1 MLSYRVTSGYMYRV
15 EQKIINDKLMY
26 CVDLVDGVRVVDVY
40 DMDEETAKELSPK
53 IENEWELVTLNVK
66 NKEVLNHISD
76 TPLGQ
81 LIKGMKEHDFD
92 SYFKGNIPEFSI
104 QREGN
109 LSLKYDF
116 RNSKHNPELHKYK
129 VRSTIQEYSKGKKV
143 LNLFPGISD
152 LTVSAFLGG
161 ATEVTELEEYMVLD
175 ESKFL
180 KSLNDIDL
188 DLIET
193 VQGGY
198 EKGIEYLVEK
208 HFRFDLV
215 VVDLSVLERGF
226 PDDAKKFKADHKDI
240 VRNIQHILL
249 EQNGILILVSDDMEF
264 HLDNYIR
271 PGADRLTKYL
281 TGEEYSPL
289 KLFHGY
295 AFYK

>member
-15 EQKIINDKLMY
+15 EQRLINDKLKY
-26 CVDLVDGVRVVDVY
+26 SVDLVDGVHIVDVY
-40 DMDEETAKELSPK
+40 DMDEEVASVLSPK
-53 IENEWELVTLNVK
+53 IENEWQFVVLNIK
-66 NKEVLNHISD
+66 NKESLNHTSD
-76 TPLGQ
+76 TTVGQ

-92 SYFKGNIPEFSI
+92 SYFKGDTPEFSI
-104 QREGN
+104 LREGN

-116 RNSKHNPELHKYK
+116 RNPKHNPELHKYK
-129 VRSTIQEYSKGKKV
+129 LRQTIQEYSKGKKV
-143 LNLFPGISD
+143 LNPFPGISD

-161 ATEVTELEEYMVLD
+161 ATEVTELEEYMCLD

-180 KSLNDIDL
+180 KNLNDIDL

-193 VQGGY
+193 VQGEY
-198 EKGIEYLVEK
+198 ENGIEYLVEK

-215 VVDLSVLERGF
+215 VIDLSVLERDF
-226 PDDAKKFKADHKDI
+226 PSDAKKFKEAHKDI
-240 VRNIQHILL
+240 IRNIQHVLL

>member
-1 MLSYRVTSGYMYRV
+1 MYRK
-15 EQKIINDKLMY
+15 EQKLKNDKLMY
-26 CVDLVDGVRVVDVY
+26 SVDQCDEVRIVDLY
-40 DMDEETAKELSPK
+40 QIDEETSEELNLK
-53 IENEWELVTLNVK
+53 LEAWENV
-66 NKEVLNHISD
+66 VLNIKNPMLFDFVS
-76 TPLGQ
+76 TNKSNYVGE
-81 LIKGMKEHDFD
+81 LIAMMKKADFD
-92 SYFKGNIPEFSI
+92 SYVKGKLPELTVL
-104 QREGN
+104 REGN

-116 RNSKHNPELHKYK
+116 LKTEHNPELHKYK

-161 ATEVTELEEYMVLD
+161 ATEVTELEEYMCLD

-180 KSLNDIDL
+180 KKLNDIDL

-193 VQGGY
+193 ILGEY
-198 EKGIEYLVEK
+198 EAGIEYMVEK

-215 VVDLSVLERGF
+215 VIDLSVLERDF
-226 PDDAKKFKADHKDI
+226 PDDAKKFKENHKDI
-240 VRNIQHILL
+240 IRNIQHILL

-281 TGEEYSPL
+281 TGEEYAPL